1 MQLLHGEGCLS
12 PGGAEDVDAIVD
24 GMSKTG
30 GAEQFDYIVV
40 GAGSA
45 GCVMANRLSEDREA
59 RVLLLEAGL
68 VDRNLFIH
76 IPAGFFDVLNNPA
89 LHWRYEGDPEPRL
102 NGRRMWQQRGK
113 VLGGSSSINAMA
125 YVRGHALDYDNWAA
139 MGATGWSYAEVL
151 PYFRKCETYHG
162 GGDAYRGD
170 SGPLGVQRG
179 SDHSPLFE
187 AFVQAG
193 MEAGY
198 PRREDVNGYRQE
210 GFGPADTTVWKGRRT
225 STARAFLHPV
235 ARRSNLDVRTGATVR
250 RVVIQAGRAR
260 GVELE
265 RAGEPA
271 RVDARR
277 EVILCGG
284 AINSPQLLMLS
295 GVGPGAELRDL
306 GIEVARDLPGVGS
319 NLMDHLSLNMC
330 WACTQPVSVQPWL
343 RRPWRWMAGLQWL
356 LFKTGVAARTQ
367 GEAVGFMRT
376 RPGVEHPDVQVGFLP
391 AAILPSYLLEDLS
404 VARVR
409 HAFSAHIALL
419 RPLSRGRVWLRS
431 ADPHDPPRI
440 FFNYLSCE
448 EEREGLR
455 AALRL
460 TREVLRQPAFDPY
473 RGRELFPGEAVTT
486 DDEIDAFVRETGT
499 TNFHAAGT
507 CRMGADEMAVV
518 DPEGRV
524 HGVERLRVADA
535 SVMPR
540 ITSGN
545 TNAPCIMIGEKM
557 ADHVKGR
564 REPPS
569 NAGFHRSENWE
580 QTQRP
585 GEPLRS

>member
-1 MQLLHGEGCLS
+1 M
-12 PGGAEDVDAIVD
+12 DAIVD
-24 GMSKTG
+24 GMSRTG

-295 GVGPGAELRDL
+295 GVGSGAELRDL

-409 HAFSAHIALL
+409 HAFSAHIAQL

-448 EEREGLR
+448 EEREGMR